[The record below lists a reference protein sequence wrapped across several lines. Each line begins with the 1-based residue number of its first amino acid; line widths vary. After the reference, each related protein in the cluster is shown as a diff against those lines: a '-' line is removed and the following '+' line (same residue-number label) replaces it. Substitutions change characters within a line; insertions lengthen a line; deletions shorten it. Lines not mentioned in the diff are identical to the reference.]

1 LNFIPKDI
9 VFANPIFLWLLLLLP
24 LLLLWQWLK
33 YRQQYPELRL
43 SSLSGVKGAHSWKT
57 WLRPLLTLSKIAAFL
72 LLTVALARPQN
83 VLDEE
88 KITTDGID
96 IVLAMDVSGSML
108 AQDFKPDRLGASKKV
123 AQEFIEGRP
132 HDRVGLVVFAGES
145 FTQCPVTTDQGVLTG
160 LLQEIKSGLIEDGTA
175 IGMGLATAVTRLKDS
190 EAKSKVVILLTDG
203 VNNSG
208 FIDPMTA
215 AETAKQF
222 DVKVYTIGVGTEG
235 KAPYPMKDLFGRT
248 ITQYMDVQIDED
260 LLREIATMTQGK
272 YFRATDNKSL
282 RNIYAEIDKLEKTEI
297 EVSAFKRYTEQFHF
311 FALLAAAFL
320 ALEMLMRNTVFRSVP

>member
-1 LNFIPKDI
+1 MELIPKDI
-9 VFANPIFLWLLLLLP
+9 VFANPIFLGLLVLLP

-33 YRQQYPELRL
+33 YRQQYPELRM
-43 SSLSGVKGAHSWKT
+43 SSLSAVATTRSWKAI
-57 WLRPLLTLSKIAAFL
+57 LRPLLTVLKIAAFL
-72 LLTVALARPQN
+72 MLTIALARPQN

-88 KITTDGID
+88 KITTEGID
-96 IVLAMDVSGSML
+96 IVMAMDVSGSML

-145 FTQCPVTTDQGVLTG
+145 FTQCPVTTDQGVLKD

-222 DVKVYTIGVGTEG
+222 DVKVYTIGVGTQG
-235 KAPYPMKDLFGRT
+235 KAPYPMKDIFGRT
-248 ITQYMDVQIDED
+248 VTQYMDVQIDED
-260 LLREIATMTQGK
+260 LLREIAALTQGK
-272 YFRATDNKSL
+272 YFRATNNKSL
-282 RNIYAEIDKLEKTEI
+282 RAIYKEIDQLEKTEM

-311 FALLAAAFL
+311 FAILAAVFL
-320 ALEMLMRNTVFRSVP
+320 ALEMLLRNTIFRSIP